1 MNVFLTYHYSQR
13 SVRRAIYSNYVSCC
27 RPISMGILYH
37 CASGRFFLIS
47 AQMSPNYEFALSVNY
62 TYKEKEKPK
71 LHILQCNWSNSPSSV
86 KVTLVLLHYNTL
98 PNQSNIQPKLI
109 TTYSLL
115 FSRVSGRLLVPFWH
129 TTYQRSKSRI
139 SFFFLR
145 KYSIF
150 KFRIAWFILQ
160 FLINFNL
167 FFTIVISI
175 TRAPTENSDVA
186 EWATLAH

>member
-1 MNVFLTYHYSQR
+1 
-13 SVRRAIYSNYVSCC
+13 
-27 RPISMGILYH
+27 
-37 CASGRFFLIS
+37 
-47 AQMSPNYEFALSVNY
+47 MSPNYEFALSVNY
-62 TYKEKEKPK
+62 TYKEKE
-71 LHILQCNWSNSPSSV
+71 IN
-86 KVTLVLLHYNTL
+86 KVTKIAHFAMQLKQFSIKC
-98 PNQSNIQPKLI
+98 QSYSGLASLQYPTQSIQNIQPKLI

-160 FLINFNL
+160 FLINFNF

-175 TRAPTENSDVA
+175 TRAPTENSHVA